1 MKIVYNKHEIG
12 KRLKKLRES
21 KNLSQYQLADEL
33 AYNYP
38 LGIQQGSISKHETGG
53 CDLSV
58 YSLVV
63 YADYFGVTTDYI
75 LWGK

>member
-1 MKIVYNKHEIG
+1 MTDIYNKTEIG

-38 LGIQQGSISKHETGG
+38 FGIQQGSISKHETGV
-53 CDLSV
+53 CDLRAS
-58 YSLVV
+58 SLVV
-63 YADYFGVTTDYI
+63 YADYFGVTADYI